1 MTLEQKIEAL
11 ENLKLSQSFDWHYI
25 LNEHITDYNDLIEEL
40 ENQSLMQVE
49 IIYYTNAID
58 YLKEHDP
65 SLQTSMSLA
74 LELEMDFSNNS
85 FSSETLASIL
95 ATQHLYDELSENHD
109 AINEILED
117 DAEESIKELYD
128 VDVSRESTR
137 VMTFS
142 VEATNL
148 EEAETIAIEKA
159 RKTSF
164 GECSEFAVNYATEC
178 DQ

>member
-11 ENLKLSQSFDWHYI
+11 ENLKLTQSFDWHHI
-25 LNEHITDYNDLIEEL
+25 LDEHITDYDDLMQEL
-40 ENQSLMQVE
+40 KNQGLMQVE

-74 LELEMDFSNNS
+74 LELEVDFSNNS

-95 ATQHLYDELSENHD
+95 ATKHLYDELSENYD

-117 DAEESIKELYD
+117 DTNALTCSDCGSDVELCECLILLLKKFENYYISKYKLNDMSIKD
-128 VDVSRESTR
+128 
-137 VMTFS
+137 
-142 VEATNL
+142 N
-148 EEAETIAIEKA
+148 K
-159 RKTSF
+159 
-164 GECSEFAVNYATEC
+164 
-178 DQ
+178 